1 MARASLRG
9 LPLGIYGMVMG
20 LTGLGLAWRTAL
32 APAWASEPLLALGA
46 AVLSPLSMRD
56 VLWAIALVA
65 MAMGWWRYH
74 VRMEDHCDSLYSEL
88 FSQSERIGFLETM
101 IQQLSPANDDP
112 ISHSSKPE

>member
-1 MARASLRG
+1 MRFSIRD
-9 LPLGIYGMVMG
+9 
-20 LTGLGLAWRTAL
+20 
-32 APAWASEPLLALGA
+32 LLWG
-46 AVLSPLSMRD
+46 VVKSPLSMRD

-101 IQQLSPANDDP
+101 LQQLSPANDDP